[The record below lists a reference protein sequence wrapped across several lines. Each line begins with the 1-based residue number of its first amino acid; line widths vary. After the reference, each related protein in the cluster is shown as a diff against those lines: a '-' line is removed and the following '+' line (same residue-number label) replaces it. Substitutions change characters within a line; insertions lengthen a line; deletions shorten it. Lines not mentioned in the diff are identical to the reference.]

1 MSVISK
7 SLDFSTVIAPLQASA
22 VVGLGAGVLADW
34 LMARRGWRAA
44 RVRAL
49 MQTVA
54 TLGALSC
61 TARHTPRI
69 LTRKRPHDLVQQL

>member
-1 MSVISK
+1 M
-7 SLDFSTVIAPLQASA
+7 
-22 VVGLGAGVLADW
+22 VGLGAGVLADW

-54 TLGALSC
+54 TLGAPLPGMQPPC
-61 TARHTPRI
+61 VLI
-69 LTRKRPHDLVQQL
+69 CIQPHDVVKLCAV